1 MGCGCRAVIIMLGTV
16 SRAWQIVKFLHGA
29 DTSVFV
35 SASARNHVLYPSFC
49 LSVIKKFITE
59 CPPTV
64 SAIFLSS
71 FCFTLLYNVGVKLE

>member
-1 MGCGCRAVIIMLGTV
+1 MYLVFWNSGRVFLLVLFLEMEGTCN
-16 SRAWQIVKFLHGA
+16 W
-29 DTSVFV
+29 
-35 SASARNHVLYPSFC
+35 NHVLYPSFC

-71 FCFTLLYNVGVKLE
+71 FCFTLLYNVGVKLV